1 MALHDKLKSDKL
13 FDLYKKQRNKVSTF
27 VRTAEKNYFNKLITD
42 NRDTATIW
50 RAVNEITRK
59 FHPQSKSSAS
69 NFTTDSFNEHFL
81 SLAEKTSCKQLIDV
95 RKKYECSSTLKEFC
109 QGKLQNASALCI
121 PPIAVHEVG
130 KFITKLKNKKI
141 NRP

>member
-1 MALHDKLKSDKL
+1 MPFHSVLNQNDPREALAFWHEAFLTVVNKHAPRRRKGVKHPKLPPWLTKDTIQAMALHDKLKRDKL

-81 SLAEKTSCKQLIDV
+81 SLAEKNFV
-95 RKKYECSSTLKEFC
+95 
-109 QGKLQNASALCI
+109 
-121 PPIAVHEVG
+121 
-130 KFITKLKNKKI
+130 
-141 NRP
+141 